1 MMRRAALTLLMMAG
15 TLLAG
20 AQTFSVGTDMAWLA
34 LQTYNIGAEMTVGN
48 RSTLGLSVLTNNKP
62 YWNKDMKL
70 TAVQPEWRY
79 YFGGRP
85 MYHHFVG
92 VAALATDY
100 DMKWGKTRYD
110 GFAVGAGLTFGY
122 VLSLSSR
129 WTVDAHAGFGL
140 TMFRHKET
148 REGVD
153 DLTDD
158 RGLPA
163 KTAHTGY
170 MILPQKVGI
179 TLSYIIR

>member
-1 MMRRAALTLLMMAG
+1 MMRKIILLMAFW
-15 TLLAG
+15 ASAVVAA
-20 AQTFSVGTDMAWLA
+20 AQSFAVNTDVAMLA

-62 YWNKDMKL
+62 YWHKDMKL

-92 VAALATDY
+92 VGALAADY
-100 DMKWGKTRYD
+100 DMTWGDSRYD

-122 VLSLSSR
+122 VVSLSSR
-129 WTVDAHAGFGL
+129 CTVDAHAGFGL
-140 TMFRHKET
+140 TLFRHKET
-148 REGVD
+148 RKGVP

-163 KTAHTGY
+163 NTAHMGY
-170 MILPQKVGI
+170 MIMPTKIGI

>member
-1 MMRRAALTLLMMAG
+1 MLMASSVFMAV
-15 TLLAG
+15 
-20 AQTFSVGTDMAWLA
+20 AQTFSVNTDVAWLA
-34 LQTYNIGAEMTVGN
+34 LQTYNVGAEMTVGN
-48 RSTLGLSVLTNNKP
+48 RSSLGLGVLTTDKP
-62 YWNKDMKL
+62 YWHKDTKL

-92 VAALATDY
+92 VAAVAADY
-100 DMKWGKTRYD
+100 DMTWGKSRYD
-110 GFAVGAGLTFGY
+110 GFAVGAGLSFGY
-122 VLSLSSR
+122 VLPIASH
-129 WTVDAHAGFGL
+129 WTIDAHAGFGL
-140 TMFRHKET
+140 TLFRHKET

-170 MILPQKVGI
+170 MILPPKIGI
-179 TLSYIIR
+179 TLAYIIR